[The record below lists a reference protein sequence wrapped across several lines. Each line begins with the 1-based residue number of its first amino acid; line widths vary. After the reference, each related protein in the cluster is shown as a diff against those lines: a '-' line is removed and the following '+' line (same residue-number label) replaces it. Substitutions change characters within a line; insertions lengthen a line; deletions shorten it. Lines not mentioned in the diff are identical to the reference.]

1 MRRDQAAWS
10 WTEHLRRGGTTTWA
24 AWVAGAGAAV
34 GAGDVVVP
42 ADWQAP
48 GAAQLELV
56 RRLAGRPA
64 ASPLLV
70 AGAFGRLADV
80 VLQRSAPGRGMA
92 AAPLAWP
99 AGPPA
104 ATRGL
109 GAPPADPADVP
120 PAELVRVGVGVLAEL
135 LARSPGPP
143 ARARQARRRP
153 LSRAFALCG
162 APVTTDAVRRSLAAA
177 GQVEGGRSPQVVL
190 LAEPLDAA
198 LAQVWSARVQDGVPV
213 RWRGFL
219 DRWARRV
226 AEGTLP
232 PAVDYP
238 AMAALWAAQ
247 VGPERVHVVAAPADP
262 DTAAATTAA
271 ALGLPAPG
279 RPGRCP
285 TPQWQPLSAEGVDVL
300 RRVSAVLGVRVAERE
315 HRHAVRRLA
324 GLLAQRSQ
332 HRLAVPAPHRPWVER
347 CAAEVATALGAGGYA
362 VHGDLDRL
370 VPDAGVGVPT
380 GPRARA
386 ELGLVLDA
394 CARLAALELLA
405 GEAEPR

>member
-1 MRRDQAAWS
+1 
-10 WTEHLRRGGTTTWA
+10 
-24 AWVAGAGAAV
+24 
-34 GAGDVVVP
+34 VP
-42 ADWQAP
+42 PGWPAP

-64 ASPLLV
+64 ARPLLV

-92 AAPLAWP
+92 PAPLAWP
-99 AGPPA
+99 AGSPA
-104 ATRGL
+104 AAHGF

-120 PAELVRVGVGVLAEL
+120 RAELVRVGVGVLAEL
-135 LARSPGPP
+135 LVAAPEASAPHRPP
-143 ARARQARRRP
+143 RRRP
-153 LSRAFALCG
+153 LSRSFQLCG
-162 APVTTDAVRRSLAAA
+162 APVTTASVRRSLAAA

-238 AMAALWAAQ
+238 ALAALWAAQ
-247 VGPERVHVVAAPADP
+247 VGPERVHVVAAPESLDA
-262 DTAAATTAA
+262 AAATAAA
-271 ALGLPAPG
+271 ALGLPALG
-279 RPGRCP
+279 RPAHGRTRRRP
-285 TPQWQPLSAEGVDVL
+285 DPQWQPLSAEGVDVL
-300 RRVSAVLGVRVAERE
+300 RRVSAVLGVRVAEAE

-324 GLLAQRSQ
+324 GLLAQRRP
-332 HRLAVPAPHRPWVER
+332 HRLAVPPLHRPWVLR
-347 CAAEVATALGAGGYA
+347 CASEVAAALRAGGYA

-370 VPDAGVGVPT
+370 VPAPPDADVPT
-380 GPRARA
+380 APRPRA

-394 CARLAALELLA
+394 CARLAALELMA